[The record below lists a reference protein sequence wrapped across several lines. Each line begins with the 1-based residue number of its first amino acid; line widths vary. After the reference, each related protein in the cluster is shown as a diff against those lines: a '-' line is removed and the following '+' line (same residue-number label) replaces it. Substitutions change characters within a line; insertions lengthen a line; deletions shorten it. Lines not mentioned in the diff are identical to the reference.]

1 MWQVNHS
8 ESFNRVVLVQHDN
21 LTFELQVHIDMRLAL
36 DAADAGNTSSGFPL
50 SQVT

>member
-36 DAADAGNTSSGFPL
+36 DAADAGQYKFRFSVVSS
-50 SQVT
+50 